1 MRSLVKFFVKNE
13 LLVNLLIVLI
23 TILGLVAL
31 SSMNSSFFPNV
42 KEKFIVVEAVYPGA
56 SPREVEEGIVLKI
69 EENLKSV
76 SGIDRITSTSKENSA
91 SITIELFSDQ
101 NADIVLLDVKNAV
114 DQISNFPE
122 GMERLVTFVRENENF
137 TAKIA
142 IRGDAPLSVLKDRAE
157 SFEDGLRTFENISKI
172 QLSGFSQ
179 EEIEVAVDENQL
191 RAYNIS
197 FQEIALAIANENLQ
211 TTGGRIKDR
220 IEVIIRADQKQY
232 SAKQIGEIVV
242 RSSEDGNVVRL
253 ADLAEIREDWAE
265 TTDLAYFNGK
275 QAVLV
280 TVNTL
285 NEENILEA
293 AESVLK
299 YIETFNSQ
307 NRGIEAVLVQD
318 GTVNLKE
325 RISLLTKNGILG
337 AVLVLV
343 LLGMF
348 LRIRLAF
355 WVAAG
360 IPISFL
366 GMFILLSYFGIT
378 INVLSLFGMI
388 LVIGIL
394 VDDGI
399 VIGENIFQHYEA
411 GKPKFKAVIEGT
423 MEVMPSVMSALTT
436 TCIAF
441 SFFFFIEGRL
451 GEFFSDVAAVVI
463 CALGFSIFEVFLF
476 LPAHLAHVKDL
487 NENVE
492 PNKIKLAIE
501 NSLLRF
507 RDVVFSPIID
517 FCLRQKFFAFM
528 LALSILVVTFGAIG
542 KGIIRTTFF
551 PNIEQTSVQVS
562 LEYPS
567 GTSESITA
575 ESMNQIEA
583 AAKQLNQEYIDKFDT
598 AIIKDMEVR
607 LGPGSNVG
615 TATFYLIAS
624 ESRSIRSFEVAT
636 DLRRIV
642 GPIPGTQK
650 LSFESATPFGK
661 PLNVSFSGENF
672 GRLRA
677 AVSDFKKEVSETGL
691 VKDLITNDQADQ
703 AEVNLSLNET
713 GRALGFS
720 LREVVSQVRSGF
732 FGFEAQRL
740 QRGDDEVKVWV
751 RYAMEDRDR
760 LQDLE
765 KMRILAPNGEKVP
778 LNMIANIKSVKGLLA
793 INHLD
798 GKRQINLQGELA
810 NFDISS
816 TEMIAKVSADILPL
830 IQNRY
835 PDLKIEFDGQ
845 QRDTAKLGRSVKQAG
860 PIILILIFSMMVIT
874 FRSVSQAAS
883 LMLIIPFGVVGA
895 AWGHFIHDAPMSVLS
910 FLGFIAL
917 IGVIINDGLVYVA
930 TFNNYLQEGKKFDE
944 ALRSTSISRFR
955 PIFLTTVTTTAG
967 LGPLIFEESFQ
978 AQFLIPMAITVAYG
992 LLLGSLLLMLLLPIT
1007 LAATNRLK
1015 VMLKWLWEGQ
1025 RPEKE
1030 EVEKAVQRLKKETEY
1045 EDL

>member
-31 SSMNSSFFPNV
+31 SRMNSSFFPNV

-672 GRLRA
+672 ERLRA

-1045 EDL
+1045 EGL

>member
-1045 EDL
+1045 EGL

>member
-31 SSMNSSFFPNV
+31 SRMNSSFFPNV

-360 IPISFL
+360 
-366 GMFILLSYFGIT
+366 
-378 INVLSLFGMI
+378 N
-388 LVIGIL
+388 
-394 VDDGI
+394 
-399 VIGENIFQHYEA
+399 
-411 GKPKFKAVIEGT
+411 
-423 MEVMPSVMSALTT
+423 
-436 TCIAF
+436 
-441 SFFFFIEGRL
+441 
-451 GEFFSDVAAVVI
+451 
-463 CALGFSIFEVFLF
+463 
-476 LPAHLAHVKDL
+476 
-487 NENVE
+487 
-492 PNKIKLAIE
+492 
-501 NSLLRF
+501 
-507 RDVVFSPIID
+507 
-517 FCLRQKFFAFM
+517 
-528 LALSILVVTFGAIG
+528 
-542 KGIIRTTFF
+542 FF
-551 PNIEQTSVQVS
+551 PGNV
-562 LEYPS
+562 YP
-567 GTSESITA
+567 T
-575 ESMNQIEA
+575 
-583 AAKQLNQEYIDKFDT
+583 
-598 AIIKDMEVR
+598 
-607 LGPGSNVG
+607 
-615 TATFYLIAS
+615 
-624 ESRSIRSFEVAT
+624 
-636 DLRRIV
+636 
-642 GPIPGTQK
+642 
-650 LSFESATPFGK
+650 
-661 PLNVSFSGENF
+661 
-672 GRLRA
+672 
-677 AVSDFKKEVSETGL
+677 
-691 VKDLITNDQADQ
+691 
-703 AEVNLSLNET
+703 
-713 GRALGFS
+713 
-720 LREVVSQVRSGF
+720 
-732 FGFEAQRL
+732 
-740 QRGDDEVKVWV
+740 
-751 RYAMEDRDR
+751 
-760 LQDLE
+760 
-765 KMRILAPNGEKVP
+765 
-778 LNMIANIKSVKGLLA
+778 
-793 INHLD
+793 
-798 GKRQINLQGELA
+798 
-810 NFDISS
+810 
-816 TEMIAKVSADILPL
+816 
-830 IQNRY
+830 
-835 PDLKIEFDGQ
+835 
-845 QRDTAKLGRSVKQAG
+845 
-860 PIILILIFSMMVIT
+860 
-874 FRSVSQAAS
+874 
-883 LMLIIPFGVVGA
+883 
-895 AWGHFIHDAPMSVLS
+895 VL
-910 FLGFIAL
+910 FW
-917 IGVIINDGLVYVA
+917 DHH
-930 TFNNYLQEGKKFDE
+930 
-944 ALRSTSISRFR
+944 
-955 PIFLTTVTTTAG
+955 
-967 LGPLIFEESFQ
+967 
-978 AQFLIPMAITVAYG
+978 
-992 LLLGSLLLMLLLPIT
+992 
-1007 LAATNRLK
+1007 
-1015 VMLKWLWEGQ
+1015 
-1025 RPEKE
+1025 
-1030 EVEKAVQRLKKETEY
+1030 
-1045 EDL
+1045 

>member
-1 MRSLVKFFVKNE
+1 MRSLVRFFVKNE
-13 LLVNLLIVLI
+13 LLVNLLLVLI

-42 KEKFIVVEAVYPGA
+42 KEKFIIIEAVYPGA

-76 SGIDRITSTSKENSA
+76 SGIDRITSTSKENNA
-91 SITIELFSDQ
+91 SITIELFSNQ

-137 TAKIA
+137 TSKIA
-142 IRGDAPLSVLKDRAE
+142 IRGDVPLSVLKDRAE
-157 SFEDGLRTFENISKI
+157 AFEDGLRSFENISKV

-179 EEIEVAVDENQL
+179 EEIEVAVDENKL
-191 RAYNIS
+191 RAYNLS
-197 FQEIALAIANENLQ
+197 FQEIASAISSENLQ

-220 IEVIIRADQKQY
+220 IEVIIRADQKEY
-232 SAKQIGEIVV
+232 TAKQLSNLVV
-242 RSSEDGNVVRL
+242 RSSEDGNVVHL
-253 ADLAEIREDWAE
+253 SDVAEIREDWAE
-265 TTDLAYFNGK
+265 TTDLAYFNG
-275 QAVLV
+275 QQSVLV

-293 AESVLK
+293 AESVAE
-299 YIETFNSQ
+299 YIETFNLQ
-307 NRGIEAVLVQD
+307 NRGVEAVLVED

-337 AVLVLV
+337 AVLVMF

-399 VIGENIFQHYEA
+399 VIGENIFQHYES

-423 MEVMPSVMSALTT
+423 MEVMPSVFSALTT
-436 TCIAF
+436 TCVAF

-487 NENVE
+487 NENME
-492 PNKIKLAIE
+492 PNKIKLKIE
-501 NSLLRF
+501 NSLLKY
-507 RDVVFSPIID
+507 RDKVFVPMIE
-517 FCLRQKFFAFM
+517 FCLRQKFFSFM
-528 LALSILVVTFGAIG
+528 VALSILILTFGSIG
-542 KGIIRTTFF
+542 KGIIRSTFF
-551 PNIEQTSVQVS
+551 PNIEQTSVQVA

-575 ESMNQIEA
+575 EAMNKIEA
-583 AAKQLNQEYIDKFDT
+583 AAGRLNKEYIEKYDT
-598 AIIKDMEVR
+598 AIIKDMEIR
-607 LGPGSNVG
+607 LGPGSNIG
-615 TATFYLIAS
+615 SATFYLIAS
-624 ESRSIRSFEVAT
+624 ETREIRSFEVAT
-636 DLRRIV
+636 DLRRVV
-642 GPIPGTQK
+642 GPIAGTQK

-672 GRLRA
+672 DRLRA
-677 AVSDFKKEVSETGL
+677 AVSDFKYEVSESGL

-703 AEVNLSLNET
+703 AEVNLSITET

-720 LREVVSQVRSGF
+720 LREVMLQVRSGF

-751 RYAMEDRDR
+751 RYQMEDRNR

-765 KMRILAPNGEKVP
+765 NMRILAPSGEKVP
-778 LNMIANIKSVKGLLA
+778 LNMIANIKPIKGLLA

-816 TEMIAKVSADILPL
+816 TEMIAKVSEDVIPL
-830 IQNRY
+830 ISKRY
-835 PDLKIEFDGQ
+835 PDVKIEFDGQ
-845 QRDTAKLGRSVKQAG
+845 QRDTEKLGKSVKQAG
-860 PIILILIFSMMVIT
+860 PIILLLIFSMMVIT
-874 FRSVSQAAS
+874 FRSVSQAVS
-883 LMLIIPFGVVGA
+883 LLLIIPFGIVGA

-930 TFNNYLQEGKKFDE
+930 AFNNYLQEGKKFDE
-944 ALRSTSISRFR
+944 ALKATSISRFR

-967 LGPLIFEESFQ
+967 LGPLIFEKSFQ

-992 LLLGSLLLMLLLPIT
+992 LLLGSLLLMLLLPVT
-1007 LAATNRLK
+1007 LAATNRIK
-1015 VMLKWLWEGQ
+1015 VMLKWLWEGE
-1025 RPEKE
+1025 RPSKE
-1030 EVEKAVQRLKKETEY
+1030 EVEKAVQRLKKEVDY

>member
-31 SSMNSSFFPNV
+31 SRMNSSFFPNV

>member
-1 MRSLVKFFVKNE
+1 MRSVVKFFVKNA
-13 LLVNLLIVLI
+13 LLVNLFIALIA
-23 TILGLVAL
+23 ILGSVAL
-31 SSMNSSFFPNV
+31 LRMNSSFFPNV
-42 KEKFIVVEAVYPGA
+42 KEKFIIIEAVYPGA

-76 SGIDRITSTSKENSA
+76 SGIDRITSTSKENNA
-91 SITIELFSDQ
+91 SITVELFSDQ
-101 NADIVLLDVKNAV
+101 DADIVLLDVKNAV

-122 GMERLVTFVRENENF
+122 GMERLVTYVRENENF

-142 IRGDAPLSVLKDRAE
+142 ISGEVPLSVLKDRAE
-157 SFEDGLRTFENISKI
+157 AFEDGLREFENISKV

-179 EEIEVAVDENQL
+179 EEIEVAVDENKL
-191 RAYNIS
+191 RAYNLT
-197 FQEIALAIANENLQ
+197 FQEIANAIAAENLQ

-220 IEVIIRADQKQY
+220 IEVIIRADQKEY
-232 SAKQIGEIVV
+232 SAKQLRNLVIRGTD
-242 RSSEDGNVVRL
+242 DGNVVRL
-253 ADLAEIREDWAE
+253 ADVADIIEDWAE

-293 AESVLK
+293 AESVLE
-299 YIETFNSQ
+299 YLETFNSQ
-307 NRGIEAVLVQD
+307 NRGVQAVLVQD

-325 RISLLTKNGILG
+325 RIDLLTDNGMLG
-337 AVLVLV
+337 ALLVLV

-355 WVAAG
+355 WVAVG

-366 GMFILLSYFGIT
+366 GMFILLSYIGIT

-463 CALGFSIFEVFLF
+463 CALGFSILEVFLF

-487 NENVE
+487 NENIK
-492 PNKIKLAIE
+492 PNKFKLAIE
-501 NSLLRF
+501 NSLLTF
-507 RDVVFSPIID
+507 RDVIFTPIID
-517 FCLRQKFFAFM
+517 FCLRQKFFSFLVA
-528 LALSILVVTFGAIG
+528 LAILIVTFGSIG
-542 KGIIRTTFF
+542 KGIIRATFF
-551 PNIEQTSVQVS
+551 PNIEQTSISVS

-567 GTSESITA
+567 GTSEPITA
-575 ESMNQIEA
+575 EAMKKIEA
-583 AAKQLNQEYIDKFDT
+583 AAERLNADYIEQYDT
-598 AIIKDMEVR
+598 ALIKDTEIR
-607 LGPGSNVG
+607 LGPGSNIG
-615 TATFYLIAS
+615 SATFYLIAS
-624 ESRSIRSFEVAT
+624 ESRKVRSFEIAT
-636 DLRRIV
+636 DLRKKV

-677 AVSDFKKEVSETGL
+677 AVADFKSEVAATGL

-703 AEVNLSLNET
+703 AEVNLSLNQT

-720 LREVVSQVRSGF
+720 LREVVAQVRSGF

-751 RYAMEDRDR
+751 RYRMKDRDR

-765 KMRILAPNGEKVP
+765 NMRILAASGERVP
-778 LNMIANIKSVKGLLA
+778 LSMIANIEPVNGLLA

-810 NFDISS
+810 NFEISS
-816 TEMIAKVSADILPL
+816 TEMISQVSTEIFPL
-830 IQNRY
+830 IRKRY
-835 PDLKIEFDGQ
+835 PDVKLEFDGQ
-845 QRDTAKLGRSVKQAG
+845 QRDTAKLGKSVQRAG
-860 PIILILIFSMMVIT
+860 PIILLLIFSMMVIT

-944 ALRSTSISRFR
+944 ALRATSISRFR

-967 LGPLIFEESFQ
+967 LGPLIFEKSFQ

-992 LLLGSLLLMLLLPIT
+992 LLVGSLLLMLLLPVT
-1007 LAATNRLK
+1007 LAASNRIK
-1015 VMLKWLWEGQ
+1015 VMLKWLWEGE

-1030 EVEKAVQRLKKETEY
+1030 EVEKAVQRLKKEADY
-1045 EDL
+1045 EGL

>member
-1 MRSLVKFFVKNE
+1 VKNE
-13 LLVNLLIVLI
+13 LLVNLLLVLI

-31 SSMNSSFFPNV
+31 SNMNSSFFPNV
-42 KEKFIVVEAVYPGA
+42 KEKFIIIEAVYPGA

-76 SGIDRITSTSKENSA
+76 SGIDRITSTSKENNA
-91 SITIELFSDQ
+91 SITIELFSNQ

-122 GMERLVTFVRENENF
+122 GMERLVTYVRENENF

-142 IRGDAPLSVLKDRAE
+142 IRGDVSLSVLKDRAE
-157 SFEDGLRTFENISKI
+157 AFEDGLRAFENISKV

-191 RAYNIS
+191 RAYNLT
-197 FQEIALAIANENLQ
+197 FQEIANAISSENLQ

-220 IEVIIRADQKQY
+220 IEVIIRADQKEY
-232 SAKQIGEIVV
+232 TAKQLGNLVV

-253 ADLAEIREDWAE
+253 SDVAEIREDWAE

-275 QAVLV
+275 QSVLV

-293 AESVLK
+293 AEDVLE
-299 YIETFNSQ
+299 YIETFNLQ
-307 NRGIEAVLVQD
+307 NRGVEAVLVQD

-337 AVLVLV
+337 AFLVMF

-399 VIGENIFQHYEA
+399 VIGENIFQHYES

-423 MEVMPSVMSALTT
+423 MEVMPSVLSALTT
-436 TCIAF
+436 TCVAF

-487 NENVE
+487 NENMK
-492 PNKIKLAIE
+492 PNKVKLKIE
-501 NSLLRF
+501 NSLLKF
-507 RDVVFSPIID
+507 RDKIFVPMIE

-528 LALSILVVTFGAIG
+528 VAVSILIVTFGSIG
-542 KGIIRTTFF
+542 KGIIRSTFF

-575 ESMNQIEA
+575 EAMNKIEA
-583 AAKQLNQEYIDKFDT
+583 AAARLNQEYIEKYDT
-598 AIIKDMEVR
+598 SIIKDMEIR
-607 LGPGSNVG
+607 LGPGSNIG
-615 TATFYLIAS
+615 SATFYLIAS
-624 ESRSIRSFEVAT
+624 ESREIRSFEVAT

-672 GRLRA
+672 DRLRA
-677 AVSDFKKEVSETGL
+677 AVADFKYEVSETGL
-691 VKDLITNDQADQ
+691 VKDLVTNDQADQ
-703 AEVNLSLNET
+703 AEVNLSLTET

-751 RYAMEDRDR
+751 RYQMEDRDR

-765 KMRILAPNGEKVP
+765 NMRILAPSGEKVP
-778 LNMIANIKSVKGLLA
+778 LNMIANIKPVNGLLA

-816 TEMIAKVSADILPL
+816 TEMISKVSADIIPV
-830 IQNRY
+830 IRKRY
-835 PDLKIEFDGQ
+835 PDVKVEFDGQ

-860 PIILILIFSMMVIT
+860 PIILLLIFSMMVIT
-874 FRSVSQAAS
+874 FRSVSQAVS
-883 LMLIIPFGVVGA
+883 LMLIIPFGIVGA

-917 IGVIINDGLVYVA
+917 VGVIINDGLVYVA
-930 TFNNYLQEGKKFDE
+930 AFNNYLQEGKKFDE
-944 ALRSTSISRFR
+944 ALKATSISRFR

-967 LGPLIFEESFQ
+967 LGPLIFEKSFQ

-992 LLLGSLLLMLLLPIT
+992 LLLGSLLLMLLLPVT
-1007 LAATNRLK
+1007 LAATNRIK
-1015 VMLKWLWEGQ
+1015 VMLKWLWEGE
-1025 RPEKE
+1025 RPTKE
-1030 EVEKAVQRLKKETEY
+1030 EVEKAVQRLKKEVEY
-1045 EDL
+1045 EGL